1 MNDTDTMGEL
11 ILFKIGALY
20 CGVDILHVQE
30 IKKIASISRVY
41 GAAPYIR
48 GVINLRGQ
56 IVTIFDVRSR
66 FGVDELPLGGEQRG
80 MIVPWRGEQVG
91 LLVDQVE
98 DIITIDPDKLTA
110 VPSNMDKRYAAY
122 FSNVYRTEEMII
134 SILDVETLLDT
145 SKE

>member
-1 MNDTDTMGEL
+1 MRDIDTMREL

-20 CGVDILHVQE
+20 CGVDVLEVQE
-30 IKKIASISRVY
+30 IKKISSISRVY

-66 FGVDELPLGGEQRG
+66 FGVDEIPLGGEQRG

-98 DIITIDPDKLTA
+98 DIITIDPDRLTL
-110 VPSNMDKRYAAY
+110 VPSNMDKRYAG
-122 FSNVYRTEEMII
+122 FFTQVYRTDEMII
-134 SILDVETLLDT
+134 SILNVETLLDT